1 MLNYQLHCN
10 SLHIMENKTRKI
22 VYNSKNIGGILSKF
36 ATSFQFKLLSFY
48 KDKDVVDLIKEIKKE
63 VDFAFY
69 PYEAF
74 MIHSIVKTQVSIEGD
89 LAEVGVY
96 QGGSA
101 KLICEVKKGKKLY
114 LFDTFTGLPEVSN
127 DDTHFGKKYWH
138 NNEFSNT
145 SMEAIKK
152 LLNKYDDVHI
162 IEGIFPE
169 SGKEIINNRF
179 CFVHLDVDLYK
190 STIDSLRFFFP
201 KMVQGGIILIHDY
214 HSNGIQKAFTEF
226 KTENQ
231 IQVIELTGSQAMIIK
246 N

>member
-1 MLNYQLHCN
+1 MT
-10 SLHIMENKTRKI
+10 NKTRKV
-22 VYNSKNIGGILSKF
+22 VYNSRSIGSILSKF
-36 ATSFQFKLLSFY
+36 ATNFQFKLLYFY
-48 KDKDVVDLIKEIKKE
+48 KDKEVIDLIKQIKKE

-74 MIHSIVKTQVSIEGD
+74 MIHSIVKTQTTIEGD

-127 DDTHFGKKYWH
+127 EDTHFGEKHWH
-138 NNEFSNT
+138 DNEFSNT
-145 SMEAIKK
+145 SAESIRK
-152 LLNKYDDVHI
+152 LLDKYENVHI
-162 IEGIFPE
+162 IEGNFPE
-169 SGKEIINNRF
+169 SGREIIEKSF

-190 STIDSLRFFFP
+190 STIDALRFFFP
-201 KMVQGGIILIHDY
+201 KMVQGGVILIHDF
-214 HSNGIQKAFTEF
+214 HSDGIQKAFQEF
-226 KTENQ
+226 KNENK
-231 IQVIELTGSQAMIIK
+231 IHLIELTGSQAMIIK

>member
-1 MLNYQLHCN
+1 M
-10 SLHIMENKTRKI
+10 
-22 VYNSKNIGGILSKF
+22 
-36 ATSFQFKLLSFY
+36 SFY
-48 KDKDVVDLIKEIKKE
+48 KDKEIVDLIKEIKKE

-74 MIHSIVKTQVSIEGD
+74 MIYSIVKTQTALEGD

-101 KLICEVKKGKKLY
+101 KLICEVKKEKKLY
-114 LFDTFTGLPEVSN
+114 LFDTFTGLPEVSD
-127 DDTHFGKKYWH
+127 DDTHFGQKHWYD
-138 NNEFSNT
+138 NEFSNT
-145 SMEAIKK
+145 SVESIKK
-152 LLNKYDDVHI
+152 LLNRYHNVDIVK
-162 IEGIFPE
+162 GIFPE
-169 SGKEIINNRF
+169 SGKEIADRKF

-201 KMVQGGIILIHDY
+201 KMVPGGIILIHDY
-214 HSNGIQKAFTEF
+214 HSDGIQKAFSEF

-231 IQVIELTGSQAMIIK
+231 IHVIELTGSQAMIIK

>member
-1 MLNYQLHCN
+1 MVD
-10 SLHIMENKTRKI
+10 KTRKI
-22 VYNSKNIGGILSKF
+22 IYNSNSIGSILSKF

-48 KDKDVVDLIKEIKKE
+48 KDKEIVDLIKEIKKE

-74 MIHSIVKTQVSIEGD
+74 MIYSIVKTQTSIEGN

-101 KLICEVKKGKKLY
+101 KLICEVKKERKLY

-127 DDTHFGKKYWH
+127 DDTHFGQKHWH
-138 NNEFSNT
+138 DNEFSNT
-145 SMEAIKK
+145 SLESIKQ

-162 IEGIFPE
+162 IKGIFPE
-169 SGKEIINNRF
+169 SGKDIVDEKF
-179 CFVHLDVDLYK
+179 SFVHLDVDLYK
-190 STIDSLRFFFP
+190 STIDALRFFFP
-201 KMVQGGIILIHDY
+201 KMVPGGIILIHDY
-214 HSNGIQKAFTEF
+214 HSDGIQKAFREF
-226 KTENQ
+226 KTENK
-231 IQVIELTGSQAMIIK
+231 IHVIELTGSQAMIIK